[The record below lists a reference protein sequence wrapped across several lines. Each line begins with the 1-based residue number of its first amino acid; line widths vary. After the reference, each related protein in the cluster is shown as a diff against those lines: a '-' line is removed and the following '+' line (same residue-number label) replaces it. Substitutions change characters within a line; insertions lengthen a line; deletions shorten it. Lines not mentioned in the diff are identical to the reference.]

1 MASFKRKADEL
12 AQGEEQEGN
21 EMKSEHAL
29 ENNLTTYLRRHVNGD
44 LKTSGEDMYIY
55 KMCQGVYKDMGP
67 ADKLEFAYAFD
78 AIKKCGTIP
87 AWMKAYVDQVMIKKA
102 KYMTRSFPI

>member
-29 ENNLTTYLRRHVNGD
+29 ENNLTTYLGRHVNGD

-67 ADKLEFAYAFD
+67 ADKLEFAYAFK
-78 AIKKCGTIP
+78 ANKRNGSIP
-87 AWMKAYVDQVMIKKA
+87 ARMKEYVESVVIRKE
-102 KYMTRSFPI
+102 KYMTRSFAI